1 MLILPLYLSLS
12 LPLIYYMYLL
22 LNIFYIMVVKI
33 QFENSNDIGVFSK
46 LTNSYCLVS
55 NAGSESFYSIFEAE
69 LGSHI
74 PVIHTSI
81 AGTRIIG
88 RLTAGNKHGL
98 LVPNTTSDLELQ
110 YLRNSL
116 PENVKIKRIEERLSA
131 LGNVISCNDYVAI
144 VHPDLDKETEEIIQD
159 VLQVE
164 VFKTTVAKNVL
175 VGSYCVVNNSGGLV
189 HPMTSTSE
197 LDELSNLFQIP
208 IGAGTLNRGSDLI
221 AAGCVV
227 NDWSGFVGMD
237 TTSSEIAVFDDI
249 FKLNKTI
256 GSNFSSKI
264 KEIHLESF
272 K

>member
-1 MLILPLYLSLS
+1 MAIR
-12 LPLIYYMYLL
+12 
-22 LNIFYIMVVKI
+22 I

-55 NAGSESFYSIFEAE
+55 NAGSENFYSNFEAD

-81 AGTRIIG
+81 GGTRIVG
-88 RLTAGNKHGL
+88 RLTAGNKNGL
-98 LVPNTTSDLELQ
+98 LVPNTTTDLELQ
-110 YLRNSL
+110 NLRNSL
-116 PENVKIKRIEERLSA
+116 PEKVKVKRIEERLSA
-131 LGNVISCNDYVAI
+131 LGNCISCNDYVAI

-159 VLQVE
+159 ILGVE
-164 VFKTTVAKNVL
+164 VFRTTVSKNVL
-175 VGSYCVVNNSGGLV
+175 VGSYCVVNNNGGLV

-208 IGAGTLNRGSDLI
+208 IGAGTINRGGDLI

-227 NDWSGFVGMD
+227 NDWSGFVGID
-237 TTSSEIAVFDDI
+237 TTAAELMVYDGI
-249 FKLNKTI
+249 FKLTQSI
-256 GSNFSSKI
+256 GSGFSSKL
-264 KEIHLESF
+264 KEIKLESF

>member
-1 MLILPLYLSLS
+1 MAVRIL
-12 LPLIYYMYLL
+12 
-22 LNIFYIMVVKI
+22 
-33 QFENSNDIGVFSK
+33 FENSNDICVFAK

-55 NAGSESFYSIFEAE
+55 NAGSENFYALFEAD
-69 LGSHI
+69 LGMHI

-81 AGTRIIG
+81 AGTRIVG
-88 RLTAGNKHGL
+88 RLTAGNKNGL
-98 LVPNTTSDLELQ
+98 LVPNTTTDLELQ

-116 PENVKIKRIEERLSA
+116 PDNVKVKRIEERLSA

-159 VLQVE
+159 ILQVE

-208 IGAGTLNRGSDLI
+208 IGAGTINRGGDLI

-227 NDWSGFVGMD
+227 NDWAGFVGMD
-237 TTSSEIAVFDDI
+237 TTASELMVYEGVFKI
-249 FKLNKTI
+249 NKSE
-256 GSNFSSKI
+256 GPNFSSKI
-264 KEIHLESF
+264 KDIRLESL